1 MVLSPSLIPL
11 HYSICLHL
19 DPEHAAFTGRECIRM
34 EIFRSIS
41 KILLDSKG
49 LGIER
54 ASIVAEGEE
63 WPVTVDASPQT
74 VGFEVGRMLQ
84 PGIVVL
90 RLEWKG
96 LLQEAPEGLFRT
108 RIADTWYV
116 YSQFEPSGASQAFPC
131 FDDPALRATYE
142 ISLRVPHGLVAL
154 SNALEMEEVLDGSF
168 KTVRFKVS
176 RPLPSCL
183 VAFAVGL
190 FDLRESPMGAIP
202 GVRLRAITRC
212 GMGEQSGGC
221 LKRAN
226 LLVNA
231 LADWLGHKYP
241 YEKIDLV
248 AVPDFGPGAVENPGL
263 LMFRERILLD
273 SASASAF
280 DLRKRDLIIAHELA
294 HMWFGGL
301 VGISSWDEI
310 WLSESLAT
318 WIANKIVSRLYNEIE
333 TDTIIG
339 MLEAIELDAQPGTHA
354 LRRRLEGPA
363 QVLGAFDI
371 ITYAKGAALL
381 RMVEQWIGEAK
392 FRKAIR
398 LYLEVYQG
406 RVASSSDLI
415 ASIVREGGEEVID
428 VICSFLDTPGAPL
441 LEFIKISS
449 DTGATIRI
457 KQRPFHGLMTDV
469 SERACWQVPV
479 RIRYGAGDEVR
490 TLSIVLNSPAAEV
503 GLGLN
508 PDWVHPNMD
517 EAGYYQWR
525 LPPEDLLALVQ
536 DHRHHFSPAEL
547 LALPG
552 RLQLLLR
559 SRHLPLVH
567 YLEML
572 KELGRDLGLALSVQR
587 GVLNGLKCLRR
598 LSRGLA
604 EEPAVAGFIRS
615 ILLPHVERIGTL
627 SSPNTLSEITRWQRD
642 LLWTLSEEGGDEQIR
657 EQLAEKGRAFVADNF
672 LSGQDEASYCI
683 FSAARIGDA
692 DFLTELINCLS
703 KEVVPAKREI
713 LVNALGSF
721 TDPQLLWKALD
732 LYFSPLMRSQDLS
745 SLLRHTRCHGESLS
759 TLIAWLDVSYER
771 IREKVGSE
779 EAAFLPWVVSDICD
793 VESRDLVMRIFSKPS
808 RWSEAS
814 DLHLCRVINQIN
826 EQIVWRDALISE
838 IRAYF
843 GRES

>member
-1 MVLSPSLIPL
+1 MLSPSPIPL

-34 EIFRSIS
+34 EISRSTS

-63 WPVTVDASPQT
+63 WPISVDASPQT

-96 LLQEAPEGLFRT
+96 ILQEAPEGLFRT

-142 ISLRVPHGLVAL
+142 ISLRVPQGLVAL
-154 SNALEMEEVLDGSF
+154 SNALEMEEVLDDSF
-168 KTVRFKVS
+168 KTVHFKVS

-183 VAFAVGL
+183 VAFAVGP
-190 FDLRESPMGAIP
+190 FDLRESPTGSFL
-202 GVRLRAITRC
+202 GVRLRVITRC
-212 GMGEQSGGC
+212 GMGQQSVGC
-221 LKRAN
+221 LERAR
-226 LLVNA
+226 LLMNA
-231 LADWLGHKYP
+231 LADWLGHRYP
-241 YEKIDLV
+241 YEKTDLV

-339 MLEAIELDAQPGTHA
+339 MLEAIELDAQSGTHA

-381 RMVEQWIGEAK
+381 RMIEQWIGEAK
-392 FRKAIR
+392 FREAIR
-398 LYLEVYQG
+398 LYLEVCQD

-415 ASIVREGGEEVID
+415 ASMVREGGEEVTD
-428 VICSFLDTPGAPL
+428 VICSFLDSPGAPI
-441 LEFIKISS
+441 LEFMKIPS

-457 KQRPFHGLMTDV
+457 KQRPFHGLIAGI
-469 SERACWQVPV
+469 SERACWQIPV

-490 TLSIVLNSPAAEV
+490 TLSIVLDSQAVEV
-503 GLGLN
+503 GLGPN
-508 PDWVHPNMD
+508 PDWIHPNMD

-525 LPPEDLLALVQ
+525 LPPEDLLALVR
-536 DHRHHFSPAEL
+536 DHRNHFSPAEL

-552 RLQLLLR
+552 RLQLLFR
-559 SRHLPLVH
+559 FRHLPLTH

-572 KELGRDLGLALSVQR
+572 KELGRDLGFTLSVQR

-615 ILLPHVERIGTL
+615 ILHPHVEGIGTL
-627 SSPNTLSEITRWQRD
+627 FSPNTSSEITCWQRD
-642 LLWTLSEEGGDEQIR
+642 ILWTLTEEGSDEQIQ
-657 EQLAEKGRAFVADNF
+657 EQLAEKGRAFVAGDS
-672 LSGQDEASYCI
+672 LSGQGETLYCI
-683 FSAARIGDA
+683 LSATRISGV
-692 DFLTELINCLS
+692 DFLIDIIECLS

-721 TDPQLLWKALD
+721 TDPRLLWRALD

-745 SLLRHTRCHGESLS
+745 SLLRHTRCYGESLS

-771 IREKVGSE
+771 IREKVGPE
-779 EAAFLPWVVSDICD
+779 EAAFLPWVVSDIYD
-793 VESRDLVMRIFSKPS
+793 VESRDLMVRIFSKPS
-808 RWSEAS
+808 RRSEAS
-814 DLHLCRVINQIN
+814 DLHLRRVINQIDD
-826 EQIVWRDALISE
+826 QIAWRDALIPE
-838 IRAYF
+838 IEQCFR
-843 GRES
+843 GES